1 MTEKK
6 KNEQDAML
14 DVDLEKVSGGS
25 SIIDVSFIDAGKGL
39 EKAFVRIED
48 GEIKESRGLDKLND
62 RDKDALRGRKDIPDG
77 AKRKMG
83 VI

>member
-14 DVDLEKVSGGS
+14 DVDLEKVSGGKT
-25 SIIDVSFIDAGKGL
+25 IIDIDITDVETGL
-39 EKAFVRIED
+39 QKTFVRIED

-62 RDKDALRGRKDIPDG
+62 RDKSVLQGRKDIPDG